1 MTDFDGVHALVP
13 TPLTKGTEI
22 DIDSLRTVIDF
33 EIENGCK
40 GIGVL
45 AAIGEGY
52 LVSDKD
58 WRKVVETAV
67 DHMNGRGYV
76 NVGCASMGTR
86 QAVELARAAE
96 DMGADSV
103 LAFNPQGMR
112 GYNIDELHMHFKA
125 ITDAVDIEV
134 VPYARG
140 GDLIPFEVL
149 ERLVEEER
157 IRYMKYAYRSCS
169 LLKRISE
176 TLGDRLYLFCG
187 ADSWTL
193 RYLLLGC
200 RGIFHATAAVFPQE
214 NVELL
219 DHVKNGRT
227 WEARKL
233 WYERVLTWN
242 DSGFYENWQWAHKYA
257 LMLMG
262 VIETDTM
269 YPPQGRGED
278 YHRAEIEALLR
289 YQGKL

>member
-1 MTDFDGVHALVP
+1 MKDFDGVHALVP
-13 TPLTKGTEI
+13 TPLTKETEI
-22 DIDSLRTVIDF
+22 DIDSLRKVIDF

-40 GIGVL
+40 GVGVL

-58 WRKVVETAV
+58 WRRVVETAV
-67 DHMNGRGYV
+67 DHVNGRGYV
-76 NVGCASMGTR
+76 NVGCASMGTM
-86 QAVELARAAE
+86 QAVEMARAAE

-112 GYNIDELHMHFKA
+112 SYNPDELYMHFKA
-125 ITDAVDIEV
+125 ITDAADIDV

-140 GDLIPFEVL
+140 SDLIPFEVL
-149 ERLVEEER
+149 KRLVEEER

-169 LLKRISE
+169 LLKRISD

-200 RGIFHATAAVFPQE
+200 RGIFHATAAVFPKE

-219 DHVKNGRT
+219 GHVKDGRV

-233 WYERVLTWN
+233 WYEKLLTWN
-242 DSGFYENWQWAHKYA
+242 DSGFFENWQWAHKYA

-262 VIETDTM
+262 VLETDFM
-269 YPPQGRGED
+269 YPPQGTGED

-289 YQGKL
+289 YQDKL

>member
-1 MTDFDGVHALVP
+1 MKDFDGVHALVP
-13 TPLTKGTEI
+13 TPLTKDTEI
-22 DIDSLRTVIDF
+22 DIDSLRKVIDF

-40 GIGVL
+40 GVGVL

-58 WRKVVETAV
+58 WRGVVETAV
-67 DHMNGRGYV
+67 DHVNGRGYV
-76 NVGCASMGTR
+76 NVGCASMGTM
-86 QAVELARAAE
+86 QAVEMARAAE

-112 GYNIDELHMHFKA
+112 SYNPDELYMHFKA
-125 ITDAVDIEV
+125 ITDAVDIDV

-140 GDLIPFEVL
+140 SDLIPFEVL
-149 ERLVEEER
+149 KRLVEDGR

-169 LLKRISE
+169 LLKRISD
-176 TLGDRLYLFCG
+176 TLGERLYLFCG

-200 RGIFHATAAVFPQE
+200 RGIFHATASVFPKE

-219 DHVKNGRT
+219 GRVKDGRV
-227 WEARKL
+227 WEARTL
-233 WYERVLTWN
+233 WYERLLTWN
-242 DSGFYENWQWAHKYA
+242 DSGFFENWQWAHKYA
-257 LMLMG
+257 LMRMG
-262 VIETDTM
+262 VLETDVM
-269 YPPQGRGED
+269 YPPQGTGED